1 MRTVTTTDSF
11 YKLDLVT
18 REQIRGEAF
27 QHGVL
32 FDDIY
37 RIEGTSK
44 HRTYYIYLIRDG
56 HRYLVDGVPA
66 TDTIRVRI

>member
-11 YKLDLVT
+11 YLLDQVT

-27 QHGVL
+27 RHGVNI
-32 FDDIY
+32 DDVY

-44 HRTYYIYLIRDG
+44 HRTYFVYLTRDG
-56 HRYLVDGVPA
+56 HKYLVDGEPA